1 MLVTL
6 LLPGLLVP
14 AEIAADLA
22 RSLQAP
28 ALSKSLMRARRTPD
42 RTVTSNVA
50 GAAHLDWVAH
60 EIFHREPPAP
70 TAPYAY
76 AELSQA
82 PAPDRLLWHADP
94 VHIELGRDHLFVQ
107 TLAAAPA
114 DADADALIDVANE
127 VLAGIGA
134 RLLRA
139 GSHWFLQTEKAWSLA
154 AVPLAVAADQRLD
167 TVLPT
172 GEDAQLWLRAHNAVQ
187 IQWHVH
193 PLNEARERSGEA
205 SINGLWLHGGG
216 RWQTLPPIRFV
227 QVVSREAALR
237 GAAGAA
243 SAAASPTP
251 DAAPIDG
258 ALVVWDDAYAP
269 QRRGD
274 WGGWLHA
281 VSDIGNRL
289 AAFAGM
295 TVDLVLTGRSTIR
308 TLHARRTDGIRL
320 WQRASLASVLAEQQ

>member
-1 MLVTL
+1 MPVTL

-28 ALSKSLMRARRTPD
+28 ALSTSLMRGRRMLD
-42 RTVTSNVA
+42 RNATSKTA

-114 DADADALIDVANE
+114 DADADALISVANE
-127 VLAGIGA
+127 ILADIDA

-139 GSHWFLQTEKAWSLA
+139 GSAWFLQTEKDWSLA
-154 AVPLAVAADQRLD
+154 TVPLAVAADQRLD
-167 TVLPT
+167 RVLPT
-172 GEDAQLWLRAHNAVQ
+172 GDDARLWLRAHNAVQ
-187 IQWHVH
+187 IQWHAH

-205 SINGLWLHGGG
+205 TINGIWLHGGG
-216 RWQTLPPIRFV
+216 RWQTLPPIRFT

-243 SAAASPTP
+243 SAAASPVL

-258 ALVVWDDAYAP
+258 ALVIWDDAYAP
-269 QRRGD
+269 QRRED
-274 WGGWLHA
+274 WGGWLRA

-289 AAFAGM
+289 RSFAGI
-295 TVDLVLTGRSTIR
+295 TVDLVLTGRSAIR
-308 TLHARRTDGIRL
+308 ILRARRNDRL
-320 WQRASLASVLAEQQ
+320 RFWQRDTLASVLAEQG